1 MADEKTFTESEHIA
15 ILTDR
20 VTTETAS
27 LTEARDQLANE
38 KADLQNKLDVAE
50 SAKVAAEQRAEKAE
64 SDLKEFKDSVE
75 ESKAAA
81 ARKDDRLAK
90 VKETAAHL
98 GDDFFTDEARVA
110 RIVAM
115 DEDGFEGYLADLKA
129 TAPAPGSTTTA
140 PPRETAMA
148 GAAAVVPGTP
158 GAPSAAREFLLG
170 RYVPKGDD

>member
-1 MADEKTFTESEHIA
+1 MADEKTYTEAEHIA
-15 ILTDR
+15 ILADR

-27 LTEARDQLANE
+27 LTEVNATLVTE
-38 KADLQNKLDVAE
+38 KSELQNKLDVAE

-64 SDLKEFKDSVE
+64 ADLAAYAAQTE
-75 ESKAAA
+75 EAAA
-81 ARKDDRLAK
+81 ALARKDERLAK

-98 GDDFFTDEARVA
+98 GESFFTDQDRVA

-115 DEDGFEGYLADLKA
+115 GEDAFTGYLDDLKA
-129 TAPAPGSTTTA
+129 TAPAAGTTA

-148 GAAAVVPGTP
+148 GAASTAAGS
-158 GAPSAAREFLLG
+158 GSGPSAARGFLLG